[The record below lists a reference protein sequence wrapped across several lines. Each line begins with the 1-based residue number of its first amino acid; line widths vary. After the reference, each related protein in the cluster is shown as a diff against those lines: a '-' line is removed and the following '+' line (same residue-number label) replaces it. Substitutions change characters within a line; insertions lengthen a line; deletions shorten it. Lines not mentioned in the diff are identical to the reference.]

1 YFHNGLG
8 DQTNTEGDYVH
19 LDLPGLLWGSAYAGL
34 NQQAPLMFSA
44 YNLPSGLTLDPD
56 MGVISGVISHDAV
69 TAEHSPHSFW
79 VAISLQNLADGD
91 IATMTFD
98 NSYQ

>member
-1 YFHNGLG
+1 MPPGGLANQTFAARNYTITLTATDGLDTASASATLRIRNTDYYFHNGLG

-56 MGVISGVISHDAV
+56 TGV
-69 TAEHSPHSFW
+69 
-79 VAISLQNLADGD
+79 
-91 IATMTFD
+91 
-98 NSYQ
+98 